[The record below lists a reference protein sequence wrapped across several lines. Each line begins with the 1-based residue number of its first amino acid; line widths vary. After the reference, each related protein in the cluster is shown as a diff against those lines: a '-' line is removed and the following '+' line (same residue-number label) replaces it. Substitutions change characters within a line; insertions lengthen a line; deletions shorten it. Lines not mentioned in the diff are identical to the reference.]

1 MAATEAI
8 TFVGGNISGEGHR
21 LGDEIDHR
29 GVGENFE
36 AIVAVDFDRSAEN
49 DLFPDIA
56 ADRAAEVFDIELL
69 GDGAAG
75 VGKWWERG

>member
-1 MAATEAI
+1 MEAI
-8 TFVGGNISGEGHR
+8 AFVSSYISGEGHR

-36 AIVAVDFDRSAEN
+36 AVVAVDFDGSTEN
-49 DLFPDIA
+49 DLFADIA